1 MFDVASNQ
9 LPRALNLK
17 SGDEDEN
24 VKVKMREWIIISK
37 NHIPLNIK
45 INYLFLLLSFMVQCH
60 GF

>member
-24 VKVKMREWIIISK
+24 VKVKMRE
-37 NHIPLNIK
+37 
-45 INYLFLLLSFMVQCH
+45 
-60 GF
+60 